1 MNTRVGM
8 PHVQLV
14 CVPVLPPQVTT
25 EGDLVHDLDSVH
37 KKPYEILII
46 GGKSR
51 DGGQASICEEKET
64 ECVRTNGEYSDGFSC
79 TSNNVTAGADNSGLL
94 KYSCCSCK
102 QSNTTLVEIPQTGEE
117 CATHCCTDNQTVSDE
132 HVTEGSLPC
141 KRSKRGQEDT
151 STDRN
156 TSCYRS
162 HPVAI
167 TGFRGIPHHYMFM
180 CVQSAVHSQKPYL
193 GGECVLMV

>member
-1 MNTRVGM
+1 M
-8 PHVQLV
+8 PNAQLV
-14 CVPVLPPQVTT
+14 CVPALPPQVTT

-46 GGKSR
+46 GGKPH

-64 ECVRTNGEYSDGFSC
+64 ECVRTNGECSNDFPY
-79 TSNNVTAGADNSGLL
+79 TSNSITVGVNNSGLL

-102 QSNTTLVEIPQTGEE
+102 QSNTTLVEIPQTGKE
-117 CATHCCTDNQTVSDE
+117 CAKHCCTDNQTDSNE
-132 HVTEGSLPC
+132 HVTEKSPPC
-141 KRSKRGQEDT
+141 KRSKCGQEDT
-151 STDRN
+151 STDCN

-167 TGFRGIPHHYMFM
+167 TSFRGIPHRYMFM

-193 GGECVLMV
+193 GGECMCVC